1 MRNEDDYMNNFYTTM
16 THIDQTDLNSEMIYG
31 ITAKNIGTGKVI
43 FSDYK
48 ISFNMLLVKELSDLC
63 QMKQPTENEFREL
76 IKCYKSKLKSTIQ
89 QCKSGDFK

>member
-63 QMKQPTENEFREL
+63 QMKQPTENEFRKL
-76 IKCYKSKLKSTIQ
+76 IKSHKTKLKSTI
-89 QCKSGDFK
+89 